1 MQRYGC
7 VLSMVQSH
15 FHKGTARMK
24 LCTPVSHERQ
34 VLRLI
39 HSAILALAVLQPVL
53 THAQNSTTS
62 SLPRTVDGKPDFSGF
77 WQALT
82 TANWNIQD
90 HGAQKGVPAG
100 QGIVV
105 GNEIP
110 YQPWAAK
117 QQQQNYKNRETADP
131 ELKSYFPGVPRIF
144 YTPFPFQILQ
154 TPKKIVILFEYV
166 HANRQL
172 RFDGSKHPEGHI
184 DWWLGDSRA
193 HWEGDDLVVDVTDF
207 NDLTWFDH
215 AGNFHSDALHV
226 VERYSFLDA
235 DHIHY
240 EATIEDPKVFTKP
253 WRISLVLYRHKEKD
267 FQLLDYEG
275 YAFDYEKYYP

>member
-1 MQRYGC
+1 VVSTAQVHLDKGKVRMMLRGNSSRVRY
-7 VLSMVQSH
+7 V
-15 FHKGTARMK
+15 F
-24 LCTPVSHERQ
+24 
-34 VLRLI
+34 RLI
-39 HSAILALAVLQPVL
+39 QFATVALTVLPPVL
-53 THAQNSTTS
+53 TFAQNPAAGA
-62 SLPRTVDGKPDFSGF
+62 LPRTADGKPDFSGF

-90 HGAQKGVPAG
+90 HSAEKGVPAG

-105 GNEIP
+105 GNDIP

-117 QQQQNYKNRETADP
+117 QQLENYKNRETADP
-131 ELKSYFPGVPRIF
+131 EVKSYVPGVPRVL

-172 RFDGSKHPEGHI
+172 RLDGSKHPDGHI
-184 DWWLGDSRA
+184 DWWLGDSRG
-193 HWEGDDLVVDVTDF
+193 HWEGDTLVVDVTDF
-207 NDLTWFDH
+207 DEKTWFDH

-226 VERYSFLDA
+226 VERYSLLDA
-235 DHIHY
+235 DHINY

-253 WRISLVLYRHKEKD
+253 WKISLVLYRHKEKD

>member
-1 MQRYGC
+1 MQCDTYLLKSRP
-7 VLSMVQSH
+7 
-15 FHKGTARMK
+15 FR
-24 LCTPVSHERQ
+24 LCIA
-34 VLRLI
+34 LI
-39 HSAILALAVLQPVL
+39 AVMAAALP
-53 THAQNSTTS
+53 TS
-62 SLPRTVDGKPDFSGF
+62 SGAQDATATKIPRTADGKPDFSGF

-90 HGAQKGVPAG
+90 HTAEKGVPAG

-117 QQQQNYKNRETADP
+117 QKQENYKNRATADP
-131 ELKSYFPGVPRIF
+131 EVQSFLPGVPRIM

-154 TPKKIVILFEYV
+154 TPKKVVIFYEYV

-172 RFDGSKHPEGHI
+172 RFDGARPPGHI

-193 HWEGDDLVVDVTDF
+193 KWDGDTLVVDVADF
-207 NDLTWFDH
+207 DDKTWFDH
-215 AGNFHSDALHV
+215 AGNFHSDELHV
-226 VERYSFLDA
+226 VERYKLIDA
-235 DHIHY
+235 DHIDY
-240 EATIEDPKVFTKP
+240 EATIEDPKIFTKP
-253 WRISLVLYRHKEKD
+253 WKIDLIIYRHKEKG

-275 YAFDYEKYYP
+275 YAFDYEQYYR